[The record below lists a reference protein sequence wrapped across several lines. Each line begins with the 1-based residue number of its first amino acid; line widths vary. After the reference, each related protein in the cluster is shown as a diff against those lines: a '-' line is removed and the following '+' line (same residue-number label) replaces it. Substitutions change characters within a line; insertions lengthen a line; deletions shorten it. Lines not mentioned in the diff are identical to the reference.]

1 MQANGKK
8 RRTSGWRMRVLIAF
22 VMALPLMNAG
32 RALAQ
37 QTPQAQPKPAQDQ
50 FVPVDRPMNQQ
61 DTLPAPRMLAA
72 AYAFVW
78 VALFVYVWSIR
89 RRLGT
94 VEKEIAAVSRR
105 IGSGGRSV

>member
-1 MQANGKK
+1 
-8 RRTSGWRMRVLIAF
+8 MRVLIAAL
-22 VMALPLMNAG
+22 MALPLINA
-32 RALAQ
+32 RPVLAQ
-37 QTPQAQPKPAQDQ
+37 QTAQAQPKPAQDQ

-78 VALFVYVWSIR
+78 VALLVYLWSIW

-105 IGSGGRSV
+105 IGSGGGSV